1 VIAFGAV
8 SDVHEQSYYEIAL
21 TNRQVLV
28 AFVILLSC
36 VLAAFFAGVWVGRGA
51 PQTLAEAPVETEA
64 ETEAAFEDPKEFE
77 FFADREGTMPEPR
90 PDLRQIAENPDPDTT
105 LAQDL
110 GVEPKPKREPPQEV
124 AGASEPGSAATETP
138 GEAPPPSK
146 APPQAPAATP
156 TGEAPAAGSGAEI
169 LVIQVFSSKDEVQAR
184 RLVTTLQEAGFRA
197 FLSPLEA
204 DRTTMYRVRIG
215 PFRERSQAESVA
227 ERVRSRFKVDTW
239 ITSP

>member
-1 VIAFGAV
+1 MIAFGAV

-110 GVEPKPKREPPQEV
+110 GVEPKPKREPPKET
-124 AGASEPGSAATETP
+124 AGAETP

-146 APPQAPAATP
+146 APPPAPAATP
-156 TGEAPAAGSGAEI
+156 TGEAPAADAGQEI

-215 PFRERSQAESVA
+215 PFRERIQAESVA